1 MRRRLDLAAALVA
14 RPPVLFLDEPTTG
27 LDPRSRIALWEAIEA
42 RTTAGTTVLLTTQ
55 YLDEADRLC
64 DRIGVIDHGT
74 LIAEGTPDELK
85 DRVGGERLEVRLAEG
100 GSAEDALEALAPMAE
115 DRPSVEDGVV
125 RVPMGRRAGVI
136 AEAVRRLDAASVG
149 VDDIALRRPTLDDVF
164 FALTGRHA
172 EPEEAARRGRRGR
185 RAGDRSR
192 ARGGAAMSGLRYA
205 LADASVIAKRNLKRI
220 QRQPDLAVGFT
231 VQPIMFVLLFVLVFG
246 GAIATPGF
254 EDYTDFLMPGII
266 VQTMAFG
273 GFVTALSLA
282 EDMKKGLIDRFRSL
296 PMARSAVLAGRTFAD
311 VLTNTVSLTIMIVV
325 GFVVGFSFHNSVP
338 EVIAGIALL
347 LLFGY
352 VFSWVFSFVGI
363 SSSSPEAANAFGF
376 MAIFPLT
383 FASSAFVPI
392 DTLPAASEAFAEVN
406 PFTQVVDAVRALFLG
421 VPAGDSIW
429 LSLVWSFGLLAIFL
443 PLSVAKYRKAVTS

>member
-1 MRRRLDLAAALVA
+1 
-14 RPPVLFLDEPTTG
+14 
-27 LDPRSRIALWEAIEA
+27 
-42 RTTAGTTVLLTTQ
+42 
-55 YLDEADRLC
+55 
-64 DRIGVIDHGT
+64 
-74 LIAEGTPDELK
+74 
-85 DRVGGERLEVRLAEG
+85 
-100 GSAEDALEALAPMAE
+100 
-115 DRPSVEDGVV
+115 
-125 RVPMGRRAGVI
+125 
-136 AEAVRRLDAASVG
+136 
-149 VDDIALRRPTLDDVF
+149 
-164 FALTGRHA
+164 
-172 EPEEAARRGRRGR
+172 
-185 RAGDRSR
+185 
-192 ARGGAAMSGLRYA
+192 MSGLGYA

-266 VQTMAFG
+266 VQTMSFG

-311 VLTNTVSLTIMIVV
+311 VLTNTVSLTIMILV
-325 GFVVGFSFHNSVP
+325 GFVVGFSFHNSVL

-392 DTLPAASEAFAEVN
+392 DTFPAGLEAFAEVN

-429 LSLVWSFGLLAIFL
+429 LSLVWCFGLLVIFL